1 MCAEPTYYRSPLRTL
16 KKHGSGGGQSGQQ
29 RGRGG
34 VQQGEDAGRGGRH
47 VGVQGARQVG
57 TGQQGQQALQ
67 HLWEDGI
74 AEHGGGV
81 GEGDGEQL
89 QHGPDLLGLACG
101 TRQEE
106 GRRGDAGIGGGTCR
120 FGWWWAVPG
129 RAPSTSLHGR
139 CMRSSGLSFC
149 LQPLTQQRPRAWV
162 AHGRVADDG
171 VEQVE
176 QHGAE
181 PRLQAAVA
189 GLRLGAALLALG

>member
-120 FGWWWAVPG
+120 FGWWWAG
-129 RAPSTSLHGR
+129 ARPSAIHKPARSLHEE
-139 CMRSSGLSFC
+139 
-149 LQPLTQQRPRAWV
+149 QRPELLPPASN
-162 AHGRVADDG
+162 AAAPACLGC
-171 VEQVE
+171 
-176 QHGAE
+176 
-181 PRLQAAVA
+181 PRP
-189 GLRLGAALLALG
+189 GCR